1 MDKLE
6 VTKKEM
12 INSDMLQLARDY
24 RRLSQT
30 ELAKRVRITQAA
42 ISKIE
47 AGITQEVSDYLL
59 QDISDALG
67 FPKKFFI
74 QNETVTN
81 IGSSALYNRGRK
93 KITVSDMKWIEAN
106 INLFRWHV
114 KKLLNGL
121 TVNNP
126 KRLPM
131 FSIEDE
137 TNPASAARKLRAFW
151 RISMGPI
158 KNVTSLLESA
168 GIIIIPVDF
177 GTRHLD
183 GTCMWLADCPPL
195 IFVNKDLP
203 ADRYRWTIC
212 HELGHL
218 VMHTEPRETQEQEAD
233 AFAGEFLMPASE
245 ISIDFKNKLS
255 LQLFAELKNYWLVS
269 MAALVRQAYNLRK
282 MSERQYRYY
291 NINLRSLGNA
301 EPNQFKKEE
310 PKAWRELIEFHSN
323 KLGYSTE
330 QFQQF
335 LSGPKDFIEKYL
347 CLNENQDRSHLSLV
361 K

>member
-1 MDKLE
+1 MVKSE
-6 VTKKEM
+6 VTKKET

-47 AGITQEVSDYLL
+47 AGITQEVSGNLL
-59 QDISDALG
+59 QDFSSALD
-67 FPKKFFI
+67 FPKEFFL

-121 TVNNP
+121 IVNNP
-126 KRLPM
+126 KRLPV

-137 TNPASAARKLRAFW
+137 NNPATAARKLRAFW
-151 RISMGPI
+151 QIAMGPI
-158 KNVTSLLESA
+158 KNLTALLESA
-168 GIIIIPVDF
+168 GIIIIPIDF

-183 GTCMWLADCPPL
+183 GTCMWLADSPPL
-195 IFVNKDLP
+195 IFVNKNLP

-218 VMHTEPRETQEQEAD
+218 VMHTEPREMQEQEAD
-233 AFAGEFLMPASE
+233 AFAGEFLMPAAE
-245 ISIDFKNKLS
+245 ISLDFKNKLS

-282 MSERQYRYY
+282 MSDRTYRYY
-291 NINLRSLGNA
+291 NINLRKLGNP
-301 EPNQFKKEE
+301 EPNQFEKEE
-310 PKAWRELIEFHSN
+310 PKAWREIIECYSN
-323 KLGYSTE
+323 ELGYTTE

-335 LSGPKDFIEKYL
+335 LHGPKDFIEKYF
-347 CLNENQDRSHLSLV
+347 CLNGVQGRPYLSLV
-361 K
+361 Q